1 MEERKEITPYRRG
14 TLMSL
19 ANKVTKQM
27 LSNACHLSYDEME
40 VVLNLIRCGI
50 NESREMNDKW
60 KEAGKDGAGSG
71 ESRVEEGS
79 GKDCS

>member
-1 MEERKEITPYRRG
+1 MEERKEITPYRMG

-27 LSNACHLSYDEME
+27 LSGAWHLTYDEME
-40 VVLNLIRCGI
+40 VVISLIQCGI
-50 NESREMNDKW
+50 NESREMNEKW
-60 KEAGKDGAGSG
+60 KSSIKDGAGSG
-71 ESRVEEGS
+71 EPRPAEGS